1 MEDVRQWL
9 ENYKKQLVLAGAAA
23 MVLAPFLWP
32 FFLAVL
38 FQVLCIAIPVVAAGT
53 VIQMF
58 REGKLHGQKRQD
70 LEKRRR

>member
-9 ENYKKQLVLAGAAA
+9 ESYKKQLILAGVAA

-38 FQVLCIAIPVVAAGT
+38 FQFY
-53 VIQMF
+53 F
-58 REGKLHGQKRQD
+58 RCSVSQFR
-70 LEKRRR
+70 

>member
-9 ENYKKQLVLAGAAA
+9 ESYKKQLVLAGAAA

-38 FQVLCIAIPVVAAGT
+38 FQAICIAIPVIAAGT

-58 REGKLHGQKRQD
+58 NEGKKHGHKR
-70 LEKRRR
+70 K